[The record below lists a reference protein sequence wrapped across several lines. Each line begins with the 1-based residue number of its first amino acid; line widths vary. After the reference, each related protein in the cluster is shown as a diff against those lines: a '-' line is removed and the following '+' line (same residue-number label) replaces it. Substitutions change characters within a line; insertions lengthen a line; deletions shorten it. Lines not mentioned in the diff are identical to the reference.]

1 MTASACIEPVRYQ
14 EYHFYLASNVNFRLQ
29 EQRNSARAVW
39 TSQLRSCSQKLLCL
53 KKISLKQFNLR
64 MKISLVKYI
73 LFISCVCF
81 LFHLL
86 FLLVIH
92 MRSLLLFIVVYR
104 FWSCDLLR
112 REIILSEKARSCFP
126 WFLELT
132 ARVDSHVIIVS
143 DYFPVWSFD
152 VISIFKAPNTYNSS
166 KTTSHQN
173 CFRIWSLHLMGGSI
187 MNVVFG
193 ACREQN

>member
-1 MTASACIEPVRYQ
+1 
-14 EYHFYLASNVNFRLQ
+14 
-29 EQRNSARAVW
+29 
-39 TSQLRSCSQKLLCL
+39 
-53 KKISLKQFNLR
+53 

-92 MRSLLLFIVVYR
+92 LRSVVYR

-132 ARVDSHVIIVS
+132 ARVDSHIIIVS

-152 VISIFKAPNTYNSS
+152 VISNFKAPNTYNSS

-173 CFRIWSLHLMGGSI
+173 CFRNLIFAPHGRVNNECCFWCMPWTKLTYSQICFFHSTWFQWRPTW
-187 MNVVFG
+187 NVCNPARDNQRNVTKYYCCYFFV
-193 ACREQN
+193 

>member
-1 MTASACIEPVRYQ
+1 M
-14 EYHFYLASNVNFRLQ
+14 
-29 EQRNSARAVW
+29 
-39 TSQLRSCSQKLLCL
+39 CL
-53 KKISLKQFNLR
+53 FS
-64 MKISLVKYI
+64 ISLVI
-73 LFISCVCF
+73 PPCGSHAVTF
-81 LFHLL
+81 
-86 FLLVIH
+86 
-92 MRSLLLFIVVYR
+92 LFIVVYR

-143 DYFPVWSFD
+143 DYFPVWSFY

-173 CFRIWSLHLMGGSI
+173 CFKNLIFAPHGRVNNECCFWCMPWTKLTYSQICFIHSTWFQWRPTW
-187 MNVVFG
+187 NVCNPARDNQRNVTKYYCCYFFV
-193 ACREQN
+193 